1 MKPITAYQTSD
12 GAIWPIQSQAE
23 KHDVFLKSRKVF
35 EEFLDSKDNAYTATV
50 QRAIARNSIISW
62 EIWKTKNDKRT

>member
-1 MKPITAYQTSD
+1 MKSITAYQTSD
-12 GAIWPIQSQAE
+12 GAIWPIKSQAE
-23 KHDVFLKSRKVF
+23 KHDVFLKSREVF

-62 EIWKTKNDKRT
+62 ETWKTKNEKRT

>member
-12 GAIWPIQSQAE
+12 GTIWPTEAQAE
-23 KHDVFLKSRKVF
+23 KHDVFLKSREVF

-62 EIWKTKNDKRT
+62 ETWKTKNGKRT